1 MSQVLSSGEKNERIT
16 WPGLWKILKD
26 TFRSFFEEKSLFH
39 GAALAYYTVFA
50 LVPLLYLSV
59 SYLGK
64 ITGQDIM
71 LKIIEDLLRNQV
83 GISDVKGIMDF
94 VSQLDF
100 EKGNFLF
107 EFIGFVV
114 LAVASSA
121 FVVCLRHSINDF
133 YDLEVNYSSRKKKLV
148 KNLLFRAISLV
159 IVVVSAILIIVI
171 YFTQTILLSF
181 SSEFLS
187 SIQWL
192 DFFFSNFM
200 RHSLAVLSNAVL
212 FYIILKYVHDG
223 YVHWKIALL
232 GAVVTALLL
241 YGGQLLIKYYLFHI
255 FYGAK
260 SGGIAGTLFVLLAF
274 VYYSSQIIF
283 LGAKFTSVYAKHV
296 GRPIHFRE

>member
-1 MSQVLSSGEKNERIT
+1 MSQALSSGEKNKRIS
-16 WPGLWKILKD
+16 WFGLWNVLKE
-26 TFRSFFEEKSLFH
+26 TFSSFFEEKSLFH

-50 LVPLLYLSV
+50 LVPLLYLSI

-64 ITGQDIM
+64 ITGQDVM

-94 VSQLDF
+94 VGQLNF
-100 EKGNFLF
+100 EKGNFLY
-107 EFIGFVV
+107 EMIGFVV
-114 LAVASSA
+114 LAAASSA

-133 YDLEVNYSSRKKKLV
+133 YDLEVNYSSRKKRFV
-148 KNLLFRAISLV
+148 KNLLFRAISLAV
-159 IVVVSAILIIVI
+159 VVVSAVLIIVV
-171 YFTQTILLSF
+171 YFTQTILISF

-187 SIQWL
+187 SSKWL
-192 DFFFSNFM
+192 DSVFSGFMSHSLTLFSN
-200 RHSLAVLSNAVL
+200 VIL

-223 YVHWKIALL
+223 YVHWRIAVL
-232 GAVVTALLL
+232 GAIVTAFLL
-241 YGGQLLIKYYLFHI
+241 YAGQLLIKYYLFHI

-283 LGAKFTSVYAKHV
+283 LGAKFTSVYAKHK
-296 GRPIHFRE
+296 GQPIHFRE